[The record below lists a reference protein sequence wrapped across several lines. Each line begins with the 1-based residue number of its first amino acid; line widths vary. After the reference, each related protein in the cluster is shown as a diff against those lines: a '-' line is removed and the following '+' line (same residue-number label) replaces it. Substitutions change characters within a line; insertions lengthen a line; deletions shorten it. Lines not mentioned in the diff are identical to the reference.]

1 MQLPYNLI
9 HQLEEQFG
17 TLAYVPESN
26 LILKKIRQLIY
37 TAEGESKRISQIKD
51 EELTVDVLNEGYGFD
66 EIVAQIGLPIKKV
79 RYIAKKLH
87 IQAKP
92 HFKYK
97 VTVSKTGQLIY
108 SGNYR
113 NYSILMHH
121 GCDYFEYTKR
131 HLKSEG
137 YELERLP
144 ELMPWRKL
152 ENGDQYISHRRII
165 TKGLD

>member
-17 TLAYVPESN
+17 TLVYVPESN

-37 TAEGESKRISQIKD
+37 TAEGESKRISQIED
-51 EELTVDVLNEGYGFD
+51 EELTVDMLNEGYGFD

-87 IQAKP
+87 IKARP
-92 HFKYK
+92 HFKYR
-97 VTVSKTGQLIY
+97 VTVIRTGQLIY

-113 NYSILMHH
+113 NYSILMYH
-121 GCDYFEYTKR
+121 GCDYYEYAR
-131 HLKSEG
+131 HYLYMEG
-137 YELERLP
+137 YKLERLS
-144 ELMPWRKL
+144 EFVPWRNFK
-152 ENGDQYISHRRII
+152 NGDQYISHRKIY
-165 TKGLD
+165 TKGLN

>member
-1 MQLPYNLI
+1 MRLPYDLI
-9 HQLEEQFG
+9 HQLEDRFG
-17 TLAYVPESN
+17 SMALVPESN
-26 LILKKIRQLIY
+26 SVLKKLRQLIY
-37 TAEGESKRISQIKD
+37 GAEKESKRISIIND
-51 EELTVDVLNEGYGFD
+51 DELTADMLNEGYGFD
-66 EIVAQIGLPIKKV
+66 EIVGQIGLPIKKV

-87 IQAKP
+87 ISAKP

-113 NYSILMHH
+113 NYSMLMHH

-131 HLKSEG
+131 YLKSEG

>member
-1 MQLPYNLI
+1 MELPYNLI
-9 HQLEEQFG
+9 HQLENQFG
-17 TLAYVPESN
+17 SLNHVPESN
-26 LILKKIRQLIY
+26 LILKKIRQLIFA
-37 TAEGESKRISQIKD
+37 AEAESKRVSLIKD
-51 EELTVDVLNEGYGFD
+51 EKLVADMLNEGYGFD
-66 EIVAQIGLPIKKV
+66 EIVGQIGLPIKKV

-87 IQAKP
+87 ISAKP

-113 NYSILMHH
+113 NYGMLMHH
-121 GCDYFEYTKR
+121 GCDCFEYTR
-131 HLKSEG
+131 RYLKNEG
-137 YELERLP
+137 YKLERLP